1 MAMRTFCLLVLGW
14 IASPTAAQEATHAC
28 AGLPDPTA
36 RLACYDE
43 AFPLAP
49 GVVEAAMQLAEA
61 GFGLDASTQR
71 PRDGG
76 MSGTPSDPGRLESR
90 IERVSHG
97 RGTERSFHLVNG
109 QVWAQAEARS
119 TGQVRAGDTVEVR
132 KGLLG
137 SYQLVTPAG
146 VFLRVRRV
154 R

>member
-1 MAMRTFCLLVLGW
+1 MRTFCWLLLLG
-14 IASPTAAQEATHAC
+14 IATPATAQQATHAC
-28 AGLPDPTA
+28 AGLADPTA

-49 GVVEAAMQLAEA
+49 EVVEEAMQLAEA
-61 GFGLDASTQR
+61 GFGLDPSPQG
-71 PRDGG
+71 PRDAG
-76 MSGTPSDPGRLESR
+76 MSARPPDPDSVESR
-90 IERVSHG
+90 VERVAHG
-97 RGTERSFHLVNG
+97 RGAGRSFHLENG
-109 QVWAQAEARS
+109 QVWTQTEARS
-119 TGQVRAGDTVEVR
+119 TGQVRTGDTVEVR